1 MQDYRYCKIF
11 LERNKLV
18 VPKLFSLS
26 CMCRTVAGV
35 TCVVEL
41 EQFLT
46 SQLESTNQAHFTHCH
61 SLDKTPHP

>member
-1 MQDYRYCKIF
+1 MQDYCYCKIF

-26 CMCRTVAGV
+26 CMCRTVAAGV
-35 TCVVEL
+35 TCVVKL
-41 EQFLT
+41 EQFMTL
-46 SQLESTNQAHFTHCH
+46 QLEQIKHYPHCH